1 VIDAKH
7 LKEMV
12 RWKEKDMDEVKFS
25 DYEIYHAMNE
35 VLRYLRA
42 HLANMQSDLLEREKV
57 YEIGDFVNGAVELPD
72 DFTSVKGVYRLSDHY
87 RLHAVTNDHV
97 TPDTF
102 RLFAGRIYAE
112 AGILLHY
119 YGSLFPVK
127 EGDPIPLPDTY
138 VDPIVKLTRMV
149 MNNTDVDTM
158 TQAVTAEVDAIVPR
172 RKWSNARAKMPFF
185 V

>member
-1 VIDAKH
+1 MIDAKH

-12 RWKEKDMDEVKFS
+12 RWKEKDMDEVRLS

-35 VLRYLRA
+35 VLRYIRA
-42 HLANMQSDLLEREKV
+42 RLANQQSDLLEREKV
-57 YEIGDFVNGAVELPD
+57 YEIGDFTNGAVDLPE

-87 RLHAVTNDHV
+87 RLHAVSDDHV

-102 RLFAGRIYAE
+102 RLFAGRIYAA

-119 YGSLFPVK
+119 YGKLLPVK
-127 EGDPIPLPDTY
+127 DGESIPLPDTY
-138 VDPIVKLTRMV
+138 IDPIIKLTRMV
-149 MNNTDVDTM
+149 LNNTDVDTM
-158 TQAVTAEVDAIVPR
+158 TQAVTDEIDNIVPR
-172 RKWSNARAKMPFF
+172 RKWNNARQKMPFF

>member
-1 VIDAKH
+1 MIDAKH

-42 HLANMQSDLLEREKV
+42 RLANMQSDLLEREKV

-87 RLHAVTNDHV
+87 RLHAVADDHV
-97 TPDTF
+97 TANTF

-112 AGILLHY
+112 VGILLHY
-119 YGSLFPVK
+119 FP
-127 EGDPIPLPDTY
+127 
-138 VDPIVKLTRMV
+138 
-149 MNNTDVDTM
+149 
-158 TQAVTAEVDAIVPR
+158 
-172 RKWSNARAKMPFF
+172 
-185 V
+185 

>member
-42 HLANMQSDLLEREKV
+42 HLANMQSELLEREKV
-57 YEIGDFVNGAVELPD
+57 YKADDFTDGAALLPD
-72 DFTSVKGVYRLSDHY
+72 DFTSVKGVYRLSDRY
-87 RLHAVTNDHV
+87 RLHAVADDHV

-102 RLFAGRIYAE
+102 RLFAGRIYAVC
-112 AGILLHY
+112 GILLHY
-119 YGSLFPVK
+119 YGSLLPVK

-149 MNNTDVDTM
+149 LNNTDVDTM
-158 TQAVTAEVDAIVPR
+158 TQAVMDAVNAIVPR

>member
-1 VIDAKH
+1 MIDAKH

>member
-1 VIDAKH
+1 MIDAKH

-12 RWKEKDMDEVKFS
+12 RWKEKDMDEVRFS

-35 VLRYLRA
+35 VLRYIRA
-42 HLANMQSDLLEREKV
+42 CLANQQSDLLEREKV
-57 YEIGDFVNGAVELPD
+57 YEIGDFMNGAVELPD

-87 RLHAVTNDHV
+87 RLRAVSDDHV

-119 YGSLFPVK
+119 YGSLMPVK
-127 EGDPIPLPDTY
+127 DGEEIPLPDTY
-138 VDPIVKLTRMV
+138 IDPIIKLTRMV
-149 MNNTDVDTM
+149 LNNTDVDTM
-158 TQAVTAEVDAIVPR
+158 TQAVTDEIDNIVPR
-172 RKWSNARAKMPFF
+172 RKWNNACQKMPFF

>member
-1 VIDAKH
+1 MIDAKH

-12 RWKEKDMDEVKFS
+12 RWKEKDMDAVKFS

-57 YEIGDFVNGAVELPD
+57 YEISDFVNSAVELPD

-87 RLHAVTNDHV
+87 RLHAVADDHV

-119 YGSLFPVK
+119 YGSLLPVK
-127 EGDPIPLPDTY
+127 DGDT
-138 VDPIVKLTRMV
+138 IVSPFTELT
-149 MNNTDVDTM
+149 
-158 TQAVTAEVDAIVPR
+158 
-172 RKWSNARAKMPFF
+172 F
-185 V
+185 

>member
-1 VIDAKH
+1 MIDAKH

-12 RWKEKDMDEVKFS
+12 RWKEKDMDAVKFS

-72 DFTSVKGVYRLSDHY
+72 DFTSVKGVYRLSDNY
-87 RLHAVTNDHV
+87 RLHAVADDHV

-112 AGILLHY
+112 AGVLLHY
-119 YGSLFPVK
+119 YGSLLPVK
-127 EGDPIPLPDTY
+127 DGDTILSPFTE
-138 VDPIVKLTRMV
+138 LT
-149 MNNTDVDTM
+149 
-158 TQAVTAEVDAIVPR
+158 
-172 RKWSNARAKMPFF
+172 F
-185 V
+185 

>member
-1 VIDAKH
+1 MIDAKH

-12 RWKEKDMDEVKFS
+12 RWKEKDMDEVRFS

-35 VLRYLRA
+35 VLRYIRA
-42 HLANMQSDLLEREKV
+42 CLANQQSDLLEREKV
-57 YEIGDFVNGAVELPD
+57 YEIG

-87 RLHAVTNDHV
+87 RLRAVSDDHV

-119 YGSLFPVK
+119 YGSLMPVK
-127 EGDPIPLPDTY
+127 DGEEIPLPDTY
-138 VDPIVKLTRMV
+138 IDPIIKLTRMV
-149 MNNTDVDTM
+149 LNNTDVDTM
-158 TQAVTAEVDAIVPR
+158 TQAVTDEIDNIVPR
-172 RKWSNARAKMPFF
+172 RKWNNACQKMPFF

>member
-1 VIDAKH
+1 MIDAKH

-87 RLHAVTNDHV
+87 RLHAVADDHV

-102 RLFAGRIYAE
+102 RLFAGRIYAVC
-112 AGILLHY
+112 GILLHY
-119 YGSLFPVK
+119 YGAFMPVK
-127 EGDPIPLPDTY
+127 DGETIPLPDTY
-138 VDPIVKLTRMV
+138 IDPIVKLTRMV
-149 MNNTDVDTM
+149 LNNTDVDTM
-158 TQAVTAEVDAIVPR
+158 TQAVTDEIDNIVPR
-172 RKWSNARAKMPFF
+172 RKWNNARQKMPFF

>member
-1 VIDAKH
+1 MIDAKH

-12 RWKEKDMDEVKFS
+12 RWKEKDMDEVRFS

-35 VLRYLRA
+35 VLRYIRA

-87 RLHAVTNDHV
+87 RLHAVSDDHV
-97 TPDTF
+97 TPNTF

-112 AGILLHY
+112 VGIRLHY
-119 YGSLFPVK
+119 YGSLLPVK
-127 EGDPIPLPDTY
+127 DGDTIPLPDTY
-138 VDPIVKLTRMV
+138 IDTLIKLTRMV
-149 MNNTDVDTM
+149 LNNTDVDTL

-172 RKWSNARAKMPFF
+172 RKWNNARQKMPFF

>member
-12 RWKEKDMDEVKFS
+12 RWKEKDMDEVRFS

-72 DFTSVKGVYRLSDHY
+72 DFTSVKGVWRLSDHA
-87 RLHAVTNDHV
+87 RLHAVSDDHV

-119 YGSLFPVK
+119 YGSLPAVRD
-127 EGDPIPLPDTY
+127 GDAIPLPDTY
-138 VDPIVKLTRMV
+138 IDPLIKLTRMV
-149 MNNTDVDTM
+149 LSNADVDTM
-158 TQAVTAEVDAIVPR
+158 TQAVSAEVDAIVPR
-172 RKWSNARAKMPFF
+172 RKYNNARAKLPFF

>member
-1 VIDAKH
+1 MIDAKH

-12 RWKEKDMDEVKFS
+12 RWKEKDMDEVRFS

-42 HLANMQSDLLEREKV
+42 HLANMQSDLLEREKT

-87 RLHAVTNDHV
+87 RLHAVSDDHV

-102 RLFAGRIYAE
+102 RLFAGRIHA
-112 AGILLHY
+112 ACGVLLHY
-119 YGSLFPVK
+119 YGRLMPVK
-127 EGDPIPLPDTY
+127 DGDTIPLPDTY
-138 VDPIVKLTRMV
+138 IDPIIKLTRMV
-149 MNNTDVDTM
+149 LNNSDVDTM
-158 TQAVTAEVDAIVPR
+158 TQAVMDAVNAIVPR

>member
-1 VIDAKH
+1 MIDAKH

-12 RWKEKDMDEVKFS
+12 RWKEKDMDAVKFS

-42 HLANMQSDLLEREKV
+42 HIANMQSDLLEREKV
-57 YEIGDFVNGAVELPD
+57 YEIGDFVNSAVELPD

-87 RLHAVTNDHV
+87 RLHAVADDHV

-119 YGSLFPVK
+119 YGSLLPVK
-127 EGDPIPLPDTY
+127 DGDTIPLPDTY
-138 VDPIVKLTRMV
+138 IDPIIKLTRMV
-149 MNNTDVDTM
+149 LNNSDVDTM
-158 TQAVTAEVDAIVPR
+158 TQAVTAAVDTIVPR